1 MRLSFSLGSQP
12 LANKYPRNSLE
23 FENEF
28 KAEMGVYFCDGCGYA
43 NVPCEVDRNVFFQDY
58 YYLSS
63 INTELSNHFERFS
76 DEVLSSGYKFV
87 VDVGSNDGI
96 LLRPLKA
103 RGISCLGVDPSENVS
118 RIANDSGLETIVGFF
133 DQRVANKIIDEY
145 GRPDLITAS
154 SVFTHLENP
163 SIFFADVK
171 SLIQPNGKLIIE
183 VEYLGKIIED
193 YAFERFYFD
202 RPHYYSLR
210 SLAKL
215 GATHG
220 FQVEDASIIDV
231 HGGSL
236 RVTFALRESISSS
249 SKLAAIY
256 ERETDI
262 LSSANIDLK
271 FREFHDACFEMKNSI
286 FQLQKNGLTVAGYG
300 CPARFS
306 TITNYC
312 DLTADYVSYVVDDSP
327 LKQGRFSPGMHIPI
341 VCYNSE
347 NNPDVY
353 IVFAFEYIASIKVK
367 VGPLARGYFKPVP
380 FVEI

>member
-1 MRLSFSLGSQP
+1 M
-12 LANKYPRNSLE
+12 A
-23 FENEF
+23 NEF
-28 KAEMGVYFCDGCGYA
+28 KAEMEVYFCEDCGYS
-43 NVPCEVDRNVFFQDY
+43 NVPCEVDRDVFFQDY

-63 INTELSNHFERFS
+63 INSELSSHFERFA
-76 DEVLSSGYKFV
+76 DEVASSGYEFV
-87 VDVGSNDGI
+87 IDVGSNDGI

-103 RGISCLGVDPSENVS
+103 RGINCLGVDPSENVS
-118 RIANDSGLETIVGFF
+118 RIANDSGLETIVDFF
-133 DQRVANKIIDEY
+133 DHRVATKIIREY
-145 GRPDLITAS
+145 GRPDLVTAS

-163 SIFFADVK
+163 SKFFADVK
-171 SLIQPNGKLIIE
+171 SLIQPTGKLVIE
-183 VEYLGKIIED
+183 VEYLGRIIED

-210 SLAKL
+210 SMAKL
-215 GATHG
+215 GAMHG
-220 FQVEDASIIDV
+220 FQVEDARIIDV

-236 RVTFALRESISSS
+236 RVTFALGDSISSS
-249 SKLAAIY
+249 AKFREIY
-256 ERETDI
+256 DSEADI
-262 LSSANIDLK
+262 LSSTNIEQK
-271 FREFHDACFEMKNSI
+271 FSDFHVACGEMKKSI
-286 FQLQKNGLTVAGYG
+286 FELQKKGFTVAGYG

-312 DLTADYVSYVVDDSP
+312 GLTADYLLNVVDDSP

-341 VCYNSE
+341 VDYNSD

-353 IVFAFEYIASIKVK
+353 LVFAFEYIASIKKK